1 MSREV
6 LDDVMVKG
14 ACQGKADA
22 VVNCQCNIE
31 SAPVRCEQAE
41 NCMFYSY
48 YKCSKQWKRLAQN
61 TIQRV
66 IELLLESDMD
76 FSRSFFI
83 YFLKEKI
90 DETQRIAV

>member
-31 SAPVRCEQAE
+31 SAPVRCDQAE
-41 NCMFYSY
+41 NCMFY
-48 YKCSKQWKRLAQN
+48 
-61 TIQRV
+61 V
-66 IELLLESDMD
+66 IKLNFSDWHLE
-76 FSRSFFI
+76 R
-83 YFLKEKI
+83 
-90 DETQRIAV
+90 